1 MLRMLVMSKECIA
14 AVQPCIRQMQLIGC
28 PVFLKEGNKVVS
40 IINNKVPISMMLIS
54 IFMLNLCNTLKEIMT
69 SCDEDS
75 FLLTIEDDTIFMG
88 N

>member
-1 MLRMLVMSKECIA
+1 MLRVLVMSKECIT
-14 AVQPCIRQMQLIGC
+14 AVQLCIHQVQLICC
-28 PVFLKEGNKVVS
+28 PVFLKEGNTVVS
-40 IINNKVPISMMLIS
+40 IINNKMPISMMLIS